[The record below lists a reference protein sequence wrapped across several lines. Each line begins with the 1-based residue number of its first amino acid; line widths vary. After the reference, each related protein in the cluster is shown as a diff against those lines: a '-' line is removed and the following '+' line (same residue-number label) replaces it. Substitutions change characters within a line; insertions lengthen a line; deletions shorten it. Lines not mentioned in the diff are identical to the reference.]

1 MPKTVIIN
9 ESTLKQI
16 FAEQII
22 NESDL
27 SKAEISKIVKD
38 SINGD
43 KEVKDALEKKVKALV
58 ASAVNVLFRTLWQRR
73 NFYEDEIKR

>member
-16 FAEQII
+16 FTEQII
-22 NESDL
+22 KESDL